1 MKVLSNYGF
10 DTNKNVYVIAE
21 IGINHNGN
29 IEQALRLIDSAVRSN
44 ADAVKF
50 QTYITEK
57 RVSADSQIFEILKN
71 CELPFDDFK
80 LLKDYST
87 DKGIHFFSTP
97 FDDESVDFLE
107 SIEVGMYKVA
117 SFDVVNHEHLRKIS
131 KTAKPI
137 IMSVGMSNI
146 EEIDKAYNILTE
158 STDSIALLHCVSAYP
173 TLEKDANLGAI
184 EVLKQ
189 NYDCV
194 IGQSDHTPG
203 IAVPLF
209 AVAAGAQIIEKHY
222 MIDENMK
229 CVDAAVSINE
239 FQMTKL
245 ISEIRQLEMI
255 IGKGSLGIRTA
266 EKDTKLSRR
275 YSN

>member
-266 EKDTKLSRR
+266 EKDTKLFRR